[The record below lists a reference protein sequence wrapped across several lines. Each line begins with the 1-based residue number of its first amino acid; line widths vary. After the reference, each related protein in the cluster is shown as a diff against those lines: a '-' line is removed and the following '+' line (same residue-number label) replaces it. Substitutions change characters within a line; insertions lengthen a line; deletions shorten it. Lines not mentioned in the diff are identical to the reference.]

1 MGCSDPRPSFS
12 PTTNSFG
19 INRQMVF
26 WDSSLFSAWL
36 GGWGLLGQVV
46 HGADEVEDLHHVHP
60 RDAEPASTA
69 RHVVRLVHPVAVE
82 RARENLRKCEYRE
95 NFWFIFHLGCAAH
108 EVVEEV
114 VGELDQ
120 VHDGFG
126 TLQDLPVQGSLDVR
140 LNVLDK
146 ILLNILLEFW
156 IHESCLRS

>member
-1 MGCSDPRPSFS
+1 MSEALLARMYMCIWCCFLH
-12 PTTNSFG
+12 PT
-19 INRQMVF
+19 
-26 WDSSLFSAWL
+26 WL
-36 GGWGLLGQVV
+36 GGSGLLGQVV

-69 RHVVRLVHPVAVE
+69 RHVVRLVQPVAVE
-82 RARENLRKCEYRE
+82 RAREDLRKCEYRD
-95 NFWFIFHLGCAAH
+95 NICFRFHLGGAAH

-140 LNVLDK
+140 LQ
-146 ILLNILLEFW
+146 ILQT
-156 IHESCLRS
+156 

>member
-1 MGCSDPRPSFS
+1 MSEAYLARLYKCIFS
-12 PTTNSFG
+12 THLVG
-19 INRQMVF
+19 R
-26 WDSSLFSAWL
+26 L
-36 GGWGLLGQVV
+36 GLLGQVV

-60 RDAEPASTA
+60 RDAEPAPTA

-82 RARENLRKCEYRE
+82 RAREDLRRCKYRE
-95 NFWFIFHLGCAAH
+95 IFCFRFHLGCAAH

-140 LNVLDK
+140 LQ
-146 ILLNILLEFW
+146 ILQT
-156 IHESCLRS
+156 